1 MTPVAV
7 SPLIPLSPPPAP
19 QGDLRNLVDTCL
31 DRTAAALLSTRAA
44 SESEVSRALDAVH
57 RAGSEGLR
65 LDLLQAVASS
75 QGFPEEQASSVIL
88 NLAEKI
94 SVTLNPVPPLVPFA
108 GKLIAPSAFYE
119 SFEALYQTAM
129 ALLTPVI
136 FVEDTDAI
144 GVASINPIAAEL
156 LAESIQSG
164 VFRRFGIRPFLTVA
178 RIDYESWCFLTRK
191 HFGL

>member
-1 MTPVAV
+1 MSPVAI
-7 SPLIPLSPPPAP
+7 SPFIPSSPPPVLNP
-19 QGDLRNLVDTCL
+19 DFSDLVESCL
-31 DRTAAALLSTRAA
+31 ERTAAALLSTCAA
-44 SESEVSRALDAVH
+44 SESEVSHALDAVH
-57 RAGSEGLR
+57 RAGEEGLR
-65 LDLLQAVASS
+65 LDLLQAVAAS
-75 QGFPEEQASSVIL
+75 QGFQEEQVGSVIVS
-88 NLAEKI
+88 LAEKI

-119 SFEALYQTAM
+119 SFTQLYQTAM

-156 LAESIQSG
+156 LAECVQNV

-191 HFGL
+191 HF